1 MSEKSN
7 KRKKISKSISLSLKQ
22 KFQRYLAE
30 IRQLEGDPN
39 YVARGMAI
47 GVFIG
52 MTPTI
57 PLHTI
62 LAIALAFIFRG
73 SKPAAVIGV
82 WVANPL
88 TIPFFYITSYQIG
101 IFLFKISTPFNPTH
115 ISIHQLIE
123 LGFEI
128 TIAMVIGGMV
138 LGIPFG
144 IIAYCVTWRIIKSI
158 RSSKENIEKP
168 VNER

>member
-1 MSEKSN
+1 MG
-7 KRKKISKSISLSLKQ
+7 LVLKQ
-22 KFQRYLAE
+22 KLQKYLAE

-57 PLHTI
+57 PLHTV
-62 LAIALAFIFRG
+62 LAITLAFIFRG

-88 TIPFFYITSYQIG
+88 TIPLFYIASYQIG
-101 IFLFKISTPFNPTH
+101 TFLFKISTPFNPAH

-128 TIAMVIGGMV
+128 TIAMIIGGMV

-144 IIAYCVTWRIIKSI
+144 IISYCVTWKIIKSI
-158 RSSKENIEKP
+158 RSSKENIEQTLK
-168 VNER
+168 EG